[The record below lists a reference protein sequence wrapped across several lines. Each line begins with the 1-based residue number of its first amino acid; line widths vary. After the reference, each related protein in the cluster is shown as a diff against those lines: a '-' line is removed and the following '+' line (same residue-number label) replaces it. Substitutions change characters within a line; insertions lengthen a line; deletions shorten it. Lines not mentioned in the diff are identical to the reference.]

1 MSPESFITKL
11 DTIIRLLRE
20 QTLMQ
25 KQVFNSHEAALYLNC
40 SLRHI
45 YRMSSQSKIP
55 CYKVDGRRLFFSH
68 PELQQWLLA
77 VKKSSLSARK
87 PAKGKALAKK
97 SKKSK

>member
-1 MSPESFITKL
+1 MNTDSFISKL
-11 DTIIRLLRE
+11 ENVILLLRE

-25 KQVFNSHEAALYLNC
+25 KQVFNSREAALYLKC

-45 YRMSSQSKIP
+45 YRMSAQSKIP

-77 VKKSSLSARK
+77 VKKSGVIARK
-87 PAKGKALAKK
+87 PARGKASAKK
-97 SKKSK
+97 SR